1 MEVVHVGKAKTVY
14 RADNKD
20 EFVIEFRDDVTA
32 FDGRR
37 KGRIPQK
44 GFFNA
49 QISARLFELLEE
61 HGIKT
66 HYKRMIS
73 DTEMLVTAVDIV
85 PLEII
90 PRNIAAGSI
99 VRKYPFTE
107 GRTFTPPLLIIDYK
121 SDEYGDPMVNDDVIM
136 ALNLASKE
144 ELRAIKNLS
153 LRINAILIDYL
164 DQRGLLLPDLKL
176 EFGKAKG
183 ALLVAD
189 EISCDTCRLWLKDSG
204 QSLDKDIFRYERG
217 DLLTAYEEAA
227 RRILS

>member
-14 RADNKD
+14 RTDNED
-20 EFVIEFRDDVTA
+20 EFIIEFRDDVTA

-61 HGIKT
+61 HGIQT
-66 HYKRMIS
+66 HYKRMLS

-85 PLEII
+85 PLEVI
-90 PRNIAAGSI
+90 PRNIAAGSV

-107 GRTFTPPLLIIDYK
+107 GQTFNPPLLIIDYK

-136 ALNLASKE
+136 ALNLASEE
-144 ELRAIKNLS
+144 ELRAIKDLS

-164 DQRGLLLPDLKL
+164 DQRGLLLPDIKL
-176 EFGKAKG
+176 EFGKAG
-183 ALLVAD
+183 GILLVAD
-189 EISCDTCRLWLKDSG
+189 EISCDTCRLWLKNSG